1 MTQEIDVS
9 MNKIDL
15 LLIDLK
21 NEYNWR
27 VFHKNYSAD
36 RNYKSV
42 TVHWP
47 SRKEPMIEVTI
58 GPNRDDEYVIRI
70 KYIYLL
76 DDEFSFEEGE
86 IDIFHKILQ
95 ELKETNHDS

>member
-15 LLIDLK
+15 LLMDLK
-21 NEYNWR
+21 SKYEWWITRNKHY
-27 VFHKNYSAD
+27 AD
-36 RNYKSV
+36 HNYKSV
-42 TVHWP
+42 TVYWP
-47 SRKEPMIEVTI
+47 SRKEPMVEVTI
-58 GPNRDDEYVIRI
+58 GQNCLNDYVIHI
-70 KYIYLL
+70 KYIHLL

>member
-9 MNKIDL
+9 MNKVDL
-15 LLIDLK
+15 LLMDLK
-21 NEYNWR
+21 NKYEWR
-27 VFHKNYSAD
+27 LFHKIYSAD

-42 TVHWP
+42 TVYWP
-47 SRKEPMIEVTI
+47 SRKEPMVEVTV
-58 GPNRDDEYVIRI
+58 GPNGADEYVIRI
-70 KYIYLL
+70 KYIHLM

-86 IDIFHKILQ
+86 IDIFHKILL